1 MLSEKS
7 KGENVKIEA
16 TMVRE
21 NKDGSGVVTLDF
33 DKEGLQFLVQEG
45 FIAIIKDYLK
55 QNENAKKGI
64 EMRKRAE
71 ARKARASAT
80 AIKGKPKNNKRSS
93 KVSTRS

>member
-1 MLSEKS
+1 M
-7 KGENVKIEA
+7 KIEA

-45 FIAIIKDYLK
+45 FISIIKDYIK

-71 ARKARASAT
+71 ARKARASAPAT
-80 AIKGKPKNNKRSS
+80 KGKPKNNKRSS